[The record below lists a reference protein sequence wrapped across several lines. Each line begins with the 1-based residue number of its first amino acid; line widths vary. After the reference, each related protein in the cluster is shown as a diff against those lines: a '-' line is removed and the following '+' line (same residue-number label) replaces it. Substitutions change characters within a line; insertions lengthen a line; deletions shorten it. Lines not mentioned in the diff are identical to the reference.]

1 MRTIFYRL
9 HDVRTD
15 LDDVLQSKQQ
25 LERVTLQMADDIR
38 NLKMKVE
45 QHSATFATVSTE
57 LKNKS
62 KKLEEDN
69 RLQVNESD
77 ILRKSYFPLSCV
89 CFSVGNC
96 FPNLCNLSIFDNFK
110 NVMI

>member
-1 MRTIFYRL
+1 MYNILSHTEKVYIQFYSINLRTLFYRL

-45 QHSATFATVSTE
+45 QHTATFATVSTE
-57 LKNKS
+57 LKNRS

-69 RLQVNESD
+69 RMQVNQSD
-77 ILRKSYFPLSCV
+77 IL
-89 CFSVGNC
+89 
-96 FPNLCNLSIFDNFK
+96 
-110 NVMI
+110 